1 MIQYSLS
8 IFCAN
13 VLSLG
18 RSEQGFV
25 GKLAYLKEQ
34 FRTLHGNFLGVQKLD
49 QRKAPPSPRAFIG
62 SALAHGKADGEWSC
76 G

>member
-8 IFCAN
+8 IFSAN

-25 GKLAYLKEQ
+25 GKQQ